1 MSATG
6 QTPVLIKVHGTE
18 KLDYEN
24 PDLREMVVQVVA
36 RGGGRRLSSTAT
48 LTILLVDVNDNIP
61 VFEESSY
68 TFKVINVFFCQ
79 SYPVARHS
87 NLLLL
92 LDWPGCRELEPW
104 VTHFKTE
111 RNGRRQRSLRTTAL
125 RIARIRSRTVC
136 SELLNWR
143 FVCCRLRTR
152 NLPGL

>member
-1 MSATG
+1 MTVSDSDTGVHSQFSLELIPLRNADNIFEVHPMSATG

-68 TFKVINVFFCQ
+68 TFKVINVFFLSIVSSC
-79 SYPVARHS
+79 
-87 NLLLL
+87 
-92 LDWPGCRELEPW
+92 
-104 VTHFKTE
+104 
-111 RNGRRQRSLRTTAL
+111 
-125 RIARIRSRTVC
+125 
-136 SELLNWR
+136 
-143 FVCCRLRTR
+143 
-152 NLPGL
+152 